1 MDKERL
7 GIIDEIHKPARRR
20 FLRRRVQIR
29 GLDDSFQADLVDLK
43 SLSRSNNGFCYILMV
58 INCFSKFAWA
68 EPLKT
73 KSGAEV
79 RNAMARIL
87 AKTTPPR
94 NLQVDMGKEFYN
106 APFQELV
113 AQHRINMYSTYS
125 VMKASIVER
134 LNRTIKSAIFKNFAV
149 NGNRNWVKD
158 LQSIVDRYNATVHR
172 TTGMRPRDVTRKHE
186 RRLLTTVYRET
197 KQAGRARFAVGDQV
211 RISKYKHLFE
221 KGYTPNWTTEV
232 FTIERKQPTNPVTYL
247 LLDSLGHS
255 IKGGFYEFELQRT
268 KHPDVYLVESVLKR
282 RGDEEYVKW
291 LGFDSSH
298 NSWIKV

>member
-20 FLRRRVQIR
+20 FPRRRVQIR

-134 LNRTIKSAIFKNFAV
+134 LNRTIKSAIFKNFEGQSELGQGPPV
-149 NGNRNWVKD
+149 NRGRVQRHCSPDHWD
-158 LQSIVDRYNATVHR
+158 E
-172 TTGMRPRDVTRKHE
+172 TT
-186 RRLLTTVYRET
+186 
-197 KQAGRARFAVGDQV
+197 
-211 RISKYKHLFE
+211 
-221 KGYTPNWTTEV
+221 
-232 FTIERKQPTNPVTYL
+232 
-247 LLDSLGHS
+247 
-255 IKGGFYEFELQRT
+255 
-268 KHPDVYLVESVLKR
+268 
-282 RGDEEYVKW
+282 
-291 LGFDSSH
+291 
-298 NSWIKV
+298 